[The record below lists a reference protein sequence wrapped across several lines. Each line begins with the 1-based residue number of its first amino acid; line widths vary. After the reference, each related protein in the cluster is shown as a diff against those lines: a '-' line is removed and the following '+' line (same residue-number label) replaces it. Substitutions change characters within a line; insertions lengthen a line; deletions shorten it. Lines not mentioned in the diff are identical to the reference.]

1 MKESMREEE
10 CVWERWQEASPI
22 YSTRSHS
29 YTSYWLNSY
38 SAHMKLWAYRARFNT
53 PQLSVWQTWTMSKL
67 DCNFNELSLS
77 IHTVTDLW
85 SLLRAL
91 LCRIWKKLWF
101 VCLLVFVYSWCH
113 WVERHHFAQLQWP
126 TVDMMATD
134 SFLFLLYI
142 KQTSCQQ
149 EHNKKRKKVCFFC
162 CWGFFEK
169 QSFAWLKVSQS
180 IVFVSTVD
188 LLRPLIWH
196 PSIPVTSL
204 ARRCW
209 NSWSLSISWHLL
221 AAYFAFIAFNLFHNP
236 KVVKKKNQS
245 FFKSSKS

>member
-10 CVWERWQEASPI
+10 WVWERWQEATPI

-29 YTSYWLNSY
+29 YTSNRLNSY
-38 SAHMKLWAYRARFNT
+38 SAHMKLWAYRARLNT
-53 PQLSVWQTWTMSKL
+53 SQLSVWQTWTMSKL

-91 LCRIWKKLWF
+91 LCSIWKELWF

-134 SFLFLLYI
+134 SFLFLPYI

-188 LLRPLIWH
+188 LL
-196 PSIPVTSL
+196 
-204 ARRCW
+204 
-209 NSWSLSISWHLL
+209 
-221 AAYFAFIAFNLFHNP
+221 
-236 KVVKKKNQS
+236 KKNTLFLKALS
-245 FFKSSKS
+245 LKTPFISLNVYFIIFY